1 MQHTFGKST
10 TIAALD
16 IGSSKVSCII
26 ARVTK
31 DKKINVIGY
40 GYNAARGIK
49 KGVIT
54 DINEATIAIGNAV
67 QDAEQMAN
75 EHIDKVIV
83 SIGSDKI
90 KSMSKTASI
99 QLNKNRPITDVDL
112 EKVYQKGTAKV
123 SIGEYSLLHC
133 IHNGY
138 HLDKGELL
146 KDPHNLFAE
155 ELSIDI
161 LLGVVPEQVFRNL
174 NTVVEN
180 AHLDISAKVFDA
192 YASGLACLVDD
203 EMEMG
208 ATIVDMG
215 GGTTSV
221 ASFRDGHPIYFASIP
236 VGGSNVTNDIACGLA
251 TSFSHA
257 ERLKTLHGCA
267 FLTQQDTIDTVN
279 VYPVGEEDDSCIKQV
294 PRSDLIDI
302 ITPRIEE
309 TFEIVAKKLMEAGF
323 ANDSSHRVV
332 LTGGA
337 SQLPG
342 VVDVA
347 AMVLDKQVR
356 LGRPKNIFNL
366 PDILNYAGFSTCV
379 GMLSFYVNFSERKPK
394 KIISRPMNTG
404 DSFIDNISMWLKTMW
419 G

>member
-1 MQHTFGKST
+1 MQHAFGKTT

-16 IGSSKVSCII
+16 KGSSKVSCII
-26 ARVTK
+26 AKVNR
-31 DKKINVIGY
+31 DKKITVVGY
-40 GYNAARGIK
+40 GYNASRGVK

-54 DINEATIAIGNAV
+54 DIGEATIAVGNAV

-75 EHIDKVIV
+75 EHVDKVII
-83 SIGSDKI
+83 SIGGEKV

-99 QLNKNRPITDVDL
+99 QLNKNRPITDADL

-123 SIGEYSLLHC
+123 SIGEYNLLHC

-138 HLDKGELL
+138 HLDNGELL

-161 LLGVVPEQVFRNL
+161 LLGIVPEQVFRNL

-192 YASGLACLVDD
+192 YASGLACLVKD
-203 EMEMG
+203 EMDMG

-215 GGTTSV
+215 GGTTSI

-294 PRSDLIDI
+294 PRSELIDI

-309 TFEIVAKKLMEAGF
+309 TFEIVSRKLNEAGF
-323 ANDSSHRVV
+323 ANDTSHRVV

-366 PDILNYAGFSTCV
+366 PDNLNLPGFATCV

-394 KIISRPMNTG
+394 KIITKSMNSG
-404 DSFIDNISMWLKTMW
+404 NGLMDNISMWLKAMW

>member
-1 MQHTFGKST
+1 MQHTFGKAS

-54 DINEATIAIGNAV
+54 DIGEATIAIGNAV

-75 EHIDKVIV
+75 EHVDKVIV

-90 KSMSKTASI
+90 KSMSKSATI

-161 LLGVVPEQVFRNL
+161 LLGVVPEQVFKNL

-192 YASGLACLVDD
+192 YASGLVCLVDD

-215 GGTTSV
+215 GGTTSI
-221 ASFRDGHPIYFASIP
+221 ASFRDGHPIYFTSIP
-236 VGGSNVTNDIACGLA
+236 VGGSNVTNDVACGLA

-267 FLTQQDTIDTVN
+267 FLTQQDMIDTVN
-279 VYPVGEEDDSCIKQV
+279 VYPLGEEDDSCIKQV

-302 ITPRIEE
+302 ITPRVEE
-309 TFEIVAKKLMEAGF
+309 TFEIVAKKLNEAGF
-323 ANDSSHRVV
+323 GNDSSHRVV

-337 SQLPG
+337 SQLSG

-356 LGRPKNIFNL
+356 LGKPKNIFNL
-366 PDILNYAGFSTCV
+366 PDILNSPSFSTCV

-394 KIISRPMNTG
+394 KIISKTISSG
-404 DSFIDNISMWLKTMW
+404 DSLIDNIAMWLKTMW

>member
-1 MQHTFGKST
+1 MQHSFGKTS

-26 ARVTK
+26 AKVNK
-31 DKKINVIGY
+31 DKKITVIGY
-40 GYNAARGIK
+40 GYNASRGVK

-54 DINEATIAIGNAV
+54 DIGEATIAIGNAV

-75 EHIDKVIV
+75 EHVDKVIV

-90 KSMSKTASI
+90 KSISKNASI
-99 QLNKNRPITDVDL
+99 QLNKNRPITDIDL

-123 SIGEYSLLHC
+123 NIGEYSLLHC

-146 KDPHNLFAE
+146 KDPHNLFAD

-161 LLGVVPEQVFRNL
+161 LLGVVPEQVFKNL

-192 YASGLACLVDD
+192 YASGLACLVHD

-208 ATIVDMG
+208 ATVVDMG
-215 GGTTSV
+215 GGTTSI

-267 FLTQQDTIDTVN
+267 FLTQQDTMDTVN

-294 PRSDLIDI
+294 PRSELIDI

-309 TFEIVAKKLMEAGF
+309 TFEIVARRLNEAGF
-323 ANDSSHRVV
+323 GNDNSHRVV

-337 SQLPG
+337 SQLQG

-356 LGRPKNIFNL
+356 LGKPKNIFNL
-366 PDILNYAGFSTCV
+366 PDILNSAGFSTCV

-394 KIISRPMNTG
+394 KVISRPINTG
-404 DSFIDNISMWLKTMW
+404 DSLVDNISMWLKTLW

>member
-1 MQHTFGKST
+1 MQHAFGKTT

-26 ARVTK
+26 AKVNK
-31 DKKINVIGY
+31 DKKITVVGY
-40 GYNAARGIK
+40 GHNASKGVK

-54 DINEATIAIGNAV
+54 DIDEATIAVGNAV

-75 EHIDKVIV
+75 EHV
-83 SIGSDKI
+83 DKI
-90 KSMSKTASI
+90 IINVGGEKVKSMSKSSSI
-99 QLNKNRPITDVDL
+99 QLNKNRPITDADI
-112 EKVYQKGTAKV
+112 EKVYQKATAKIN
-123 SIGEYSLLHC
+123 IGEYNLLHC

-138 HLDKGELL
+138 HLDNGESL

-161 LLGVVPEQVFRNL
+161 LLGIVPEQIFRNL
-174 NTVVEN
+174 NTVIEN
-180 AHLDISAKVFDA
+180 AHLEISAKVFDA
-192 YASGLACLVDD
+192 YASGLACLVKD

-208 ATIVDMG
+208 TTIVDMG
-215 GGTTSV
+215 GGTTSM

-267 FLTQQDTIDTVN
+267 FQTQQDTIDTVN

-294 PRSDLIDI
+294 PRSELIDI

-309 TFEIVAKKLMEAGF
+309 TFEIVSKKLSEAGF
-323 ANDSSHRVV
+323 ANDTSHRVV

-356 LGRPKNIFNL
+356 LGKPRNIFNL
-366 PDILNYAGFSTCV
+366 PDVLTSAGFSSCV
-379 GMLSFYVNFSERKPK
+379 GLLSFYVNFSERKPK
-394 KIISRPMNTG
+394 RVITKSVSSGNGLM
-404 DSFIDNISMWLKTMW
+404 DNINMWLRAMW